1 MGSKFLTALISVVL
15 LVSALAVVAC
25 GDDDGGG
32 GGGGGGDG
40 GGGEVRVTPDDQ
52 GYISYQEKDLEEK
65 LRTELPCNASPS
77 AQEMTDYK
85 VPKADE
91 KYTIGLM
98 EVTLAGHYYQA
109 IAAGAK
115 KAAQEAGVDLELV
128 SSGQGYA
135 SPEVQIRQADQLA
148 QKNVDAVVLAPSD
161 IQGSVPI
168 VRRFVQDDVPVIN
181 ISTEVASPEA
191 YMVMQDDYLMGKQSA
206 DQVVELLGENA
217 GPGIII
223 AGPANATWSRKRA
236 QGFKDQVKEKYPG
249 VEVVASPTQN
259 VDPALGLKS
268 FENAVGQNPDIKWIY
283 TVFNFLLDPGS
294 LPTRYKDVAFVTN
307 GLDPTS
313 IPDLES
319 GRISKIIGITP
330 TPMGYAGVGE
340 AVRLLNG
347 EHIDALLCVPI
358 PVYGKGDADSEIAKT
373 LELVP
378 PGFEG

>member
-1 MGSKFLTALISVVL
+1 MRSKLLTALMAMTL
-15 LVSALAVVAC
+15 LGFGVALAAC
-25 GDDDGGG
+25 GDDNGGG
-32 GGGGGGDG
+32 GGGN
-40 GGGEVRVTPDDQ
+40 VQVKPDDEKYAQ
-52 GYISYQEKDLEEK
+52 YQNTDLDQK
-65 LRTELPCNASPS
+65 IRTELPCNASPNP
-77 AQEMTDYK
+77 QEMANYK
-85 VPKADE
+85 VPKADNR
-91 KYTIGLM
+91 YRIGLM

-109 IAAGAK
+109 IAAGAR

-168 VRRFVQDDVPVIN
+168 VRRFVEDDVPVIN
-181 ISTEVASPEA
+181 ISTEVASPDA
-191 YMVMQDDYLMGKQSA
+191 YMVMQDDYLMGKLSA

-249 VEVVASPTQN
+249 VQVAASPTQN

-268 FENAVGQNPDIKWIY
+268 FENAVAGNPNIKWIY

-294 LPTRYKDVAFVTN
+294 LPGRYRDVAFVTN

-313 IPDLES
+313 IPDLRS

-330 TPMGYAGVGE
+330 TPMGYVGVGE
-340 AVRLLNG
+340 AVKLLNG
-347 EHIDALLCVPI
+347 DRIPALTCVPI
-358 PVYGKGDADSEIAKT
+358 PVYGRRDANSRVART
-373 LELVP
+373 LELIP
-378 PGFEG
+378 RGFEQ